1 MASDS
6 DGDDRKTW
14 ADGRTALHL
23 SAASSD
29 PRGTYDALV
38 RAGADEK
45 TRDKRGRPA
54 QYYLDHPDDLA
65 LPTKAEPTT
74 GGSGSGPV
82 SHATI
87 RIWIHGRDLNKLEQ
101 MVLDGHGER
110 LLNETAGSN
119 RVNKFL
125 TSVRP
130 LMIRI
135 RELHSA
141 AINGDSAK
149 VEAMT
154 EGQSRLLTS
163 KDQNG
168 LTILHK
174 AATLGHRTIVETS
187 LGTVRDQKDE
197 PDNDGYTPL
206 FYAAASQNKEIYDL
220 LVKAGADVNRVD
232 KRKKTAEHY
241 REHPK
246 EMPMQHVY
254 QLPDA
259 PRNSGDSLGVPDG
272 PNRRRSV
279 STDRHQGGD
288 GGQAAKGKRSTS
300 RRETVSVRVYSY

>member
-1 MASDS
+1 
-6 DGDDRKTW
+6 
-14 ADGRTALHL
+14 
-23 SAASSD
+23 
-29 PRGTYDALV
+29 
-38 RAGADEK
+38 
-45 TRDKRGRPA
+45 
-54 QYYLDHPDDLA
+54 
-65 LPTKAEPTT
+65 
-74 GGSGSGPV
+74 
-82 SHATI
+82 
-87 RIWIHGRDLNKLEQ
+87 

-174 AATLGHRTIVETS
+174 AAALGHRTIVETS

-232 KRKKTAEHY
+232 KRKKTAEYY

-300 RRETVSVRVYSY
+300 RRETDQVSSDAAAAAQARLSEQDVTPGQVDVWIRQGDLEKLEQVLVDGHGDALEGKTAWNEQARNILKVAPTYMVRWRVERGWREW